1 MPPVIGLLSPVMALE
16 KLQPPGD
23 GLKIQAELSAVFP
36 FLDAPQSAHAEHQV
50 LPGLFRRGD
59 GLNLLQLGRAGGDG
73 LEVSLQVPGIGIA
86 LTAEIG
92 VCPRAEAQVLPACPL
107 L

>member
-36 FLDAPQSAHAEHQV
+36 FLEKFLSIILAAEM
-50 LPGLFRRGD
+50 LFEVYEI
-59 GLNLLQLGRAGGDG
+59 LQNG
-73 LEVSLQVPGIGIA
+73 
-86 LTAEIG
+86 TN
-92 VCPRAEAQVLPACPL
+92 
-107 L
+107 